1 VFDPHCPT
9 CDARVLLTTRRLVSL
24 DATPWG
30 HRARLVCWCGTPVV
44 QDVHRVGAP
53 AAPEPV
59 PVPSALP
66 GVGPRPGA
74 PSPRTRREAVS
85 AA

>member
-9 CDARVLLTTRRLVSL
+9 CDARVLLTSRRLVSL
-24 DATPWG
+24 EATEWG

-44 QDVHRVGAP
+44 QDVHRIGAP
-53 AAPEPV
+53 APEPV
-59 PVPSALP
+59 PAPSALP
-66 GVGPRPGA
+66 RIPSRPTV
-74 PSPRTRREAVS
+74 PSPRSREAVP